1 MSQCIDLIPAQNK
14 VQYDAVVDLLCNI
27 ASEKKKINGKI
38 FIISS
43 AYDKIYKKYNM
54 FSLSMLILSSVTTA
68 FEALRLSTIDL
79 LNKSE
84 VTNID
89 SFSFVMN
96 TFILILGTVITI
108 LSGIVRFRN
117 YRETLEQLK
126 DIQIKLI
133 GFRDK
138 YKKKMHKVLNLLSI
152 DNLSTNDVY
161 ELKKKL
167 EEYDTSITNINISQH
182 LRNDEI
188 LRYTKYKAQFEI
200 EMKKVLVDKVKTLKM
215 YENEKEITTTPIF
228 DIHNLNNTNKNEL
241 IKNIKEAFLKI
252 EEDDELVKYGFV

>member
-1 MSQCIDLIPAQNK
+1 MSQDIDLIPAHNK
-14 VQYDAVVDLLCNI
+14 VQYEAVVDLLCNI
-27 ASEKKKINGKI
+27 ASEKKKINDKI

-54 FSLSMLILSSVTTA
+54 FSLSLLILSSITTA
-68 FEALRLSTIDL
+68 FEALRLSTVDL
-79 LNKSE
+79 LNKLE
-84 VTNID
+84 VTDID
-89 SFSFVMN
+89 SVSFVMN
-96 TFILILGTVITI
+96 TLILTLGTVITI

-126 DIQIKLI
+126 DIQNQLI

-152 DNLSTNDVY
+152 DNLSTNDVS
-161 ELKKKL
+161 ELRKKM

-200 EMKKVLVDKVKTLKM
+200 EMKKVLVDKIQALKM
-215 YENEKEITTTPIF
+215 YETEKGITTTTLF
-228 DIHNLNNTNKNEL
+228 DIPNIDNTNKYAFV
-241 IKNIKEAFLKI
+241 KNLKEVFLKI
-252 EEDDELVKYGFV
+252 EEDDELVEYGFA